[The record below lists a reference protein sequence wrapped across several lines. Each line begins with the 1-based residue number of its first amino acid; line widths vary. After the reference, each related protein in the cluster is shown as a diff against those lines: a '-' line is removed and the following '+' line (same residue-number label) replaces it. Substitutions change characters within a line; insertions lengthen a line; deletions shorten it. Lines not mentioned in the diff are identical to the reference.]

1 MSLRAAANLVGVTAG
16 SAAHR
21 QLVSDYNSVKPLP
34 VGYTV
39 KNSDDWCD
47 VFVTTV
53 FQREGLSHLI
63 GRECGVER
71 HIQIFKRLGIWN
83 ENGLTTPKAGDIITF
98 NWDQNSQQNDGWAD
112 HIGIVE
118 SVQNGI
124 IHTIEGNSN
133 GAVRRQVYRV
143 GHGNIRG
150 FATPRYY

>member
-1 MSLRAAANLVGVTAG
+1 M
-16 SAAHR
+16 
-21 QLVSDYNSVKPLP
+21 
-34 VGYTV
+34 
-39 KNSDDWCD
+39 
-47 VFVTTV
+47 TTV